1 MAINSA
7 TFLNQKLQC
16 VMLFLH
22 NNEYSSGLQFKTQH
36 KKMCFSVLEKINVFR
51 SGRGVVVAP
60 PSYWV
65 RAFYRNYSS
74 VVAFINQCK
83 KRDSFSF
90 TEGGRE

>member
-1 MAINSA
+1 MAINCA

-22 NNEYSSGLQFKTQH
+22 NNDDSSGLQFKTQH
-36 KKMCFSVLEKINVFR
+36 KKMCFSVLGKINVFR
-51 SGRGVVVAP
+51 SGRGVVVPP

-65 RAFYRNYSS
+65 RVFYRNYSS

-90 TEGGRE
+90 TEEGRE